1 MPNYWIFG
9 PNQSINS
16 YFAVMSC
23 YQGRSQYPS
32 ASPVGRQARQ
42 KTVQRKSLNSNCAL
56 TFLLKRHKV
65 NFMGDKYFYK
75 REKVANLLFDL
86 VKYLLTAL
94 GATVLFTDKIISTG
108 MIVIAA
114 FMAVLVFVLG
124 IFITPKKED

>member
-1 MPNYWIFG
+1 MHP
-9 PNQSINS
+9 
-16 YFAVMSC
+16 
-23 YQGRSQYPS
+23 
-32 ASPVGRQARQ
+32 
-42 KTVQRKSLNSNCAL
+42 AL
-56 TFLLKRHKV
+56 TFDLKRHKL

-94 GATVLFTDKIISTG
+94 GATVLFTDKNISTG

-114 FMAVLVFVLG
+114 FLAVLVFVLG